1 MSWKKLKLQYSLIL
15 DRVLEKKNY
24 KAEWE
29 VFKKLALDIEKNPP
43 IAVSEIHYALQSLEK
58 NKKRKDIFIFDH
70 GCGSA
75 LKSLYLAVLGYKN
88 IYGVNVNFNTDHI
101 NIIMKDKFKSTKKR
115 FFTTDGK
122 KVPFPDK
129 YFDFI
134 ISAQVAEHLRDDEV
148 MEYYSEEGRVLKKE
162 GLAYH
167 ELPHKYIPYE
177 SHTRLWLI
185 HLFPYFCKPF
195 LYGIF
200 ISIQKRKN
208 LLLKGSYYANYYS
221 KKFLILRTPNFH
233 KKMLLKYIGNYQDL
247 TVKRL
252 QKNIDF
258 SSYDH
263 DSPIR
268 IRKIIQK
275 LFHMPILGKIFLSV
289 FKNFFILQTLSKR
302 NNKLNY

>member
-1 MSWKKLKLQYSLIL
+1 MSWKKLKLQYRLIL
-15 DRVLEKKNY
+15 DKVLEKKNY

-43 IAVSEIHYALQSLEK
+43 IAVSEIHNALQSLEK

-75 LKSLYLAVLGYKN
+75 LKTLYLAVLGYEN
-88 IYGVNVNFNTDHI
+88 IHGVNVNFNTDHI
-101 NIIMKDKFKSTKKR
+101 NVIMKDKFKSTKKR

-185 HLFPYFCKPF
+185 HLFYLP
-195 LYGIF
+195 
-200 ISIQKRKN
+200 
-208 LLLKGSYYANYYS
+208 LLK
-221 KKFLILRTPNFH
+221 
-233 KKMLLKYIGNYQDL
+233 
-247 TVKRL
+247 
-252 QKNIDF
+252 
-258 SSYDH
+258 
-263 DSPIR
+263 SPTC
-268 IRKIIQK
+268 
-275 LFHMPILGKIFLSV
+275 MV
-289 FKNFFILQTLSKR
+289 
-302 NNKLNY
+302 

>member
-1 MSWKKLKLQYSLIL
+1 MSWKKLKFQYRLIT
-15 DRVLEKKNY
+15 DKVLKKKDY
-24 KAEWE
+24 KTEWE
-29 VFKKLALDIEKNPP
+29 AFKKLALDIEKNPP
-43 IAVSEIHYALQSLEK
+43 PAVLEIHNTLQILEE

-75 LKSLYLAVLGYKN
+75 LKVIYLAVLGYEN
-88 IYGVNVNFNTDHI
+88 IHGVNVNFDI
-101 NIIMKDKFKSTKKR
+101 DYVNIIMKDKFKSTKQR
-115 FFTTDGK
+115 FFSTDGK

-129 YFDFI
+129 HFDLI

-148 MEYYSEEGRVLKKE
+148 MEYYSEEGRVLKEE
-162 GLAYH
+162 GFAYH

-185 HLFPYFCKPF
+185 HLFPYFCKPL

-247 TVKRL
+247 TAKRL
-252 QKNIDF
+252 KKNTDF
-258 SSYDH
+258 YSYDH

-275 LFHMPILGKIFLSV
+275 LFHIPILGKILILV
-289 FKNFFILQTLSKR
+289 LKNFFILQTLSQR
-302 NNKLNY
+302 NH

>member
-15 DRVLEKKNY
+15 DRVSEKKNY

-75 LKSLYLAVLGYKN
+75 LKSSYLAVLGYKN

-148 MEYYSEEGRVLKKE
+148 MEYYSEEGRVLKNR
-162 GLAYH
+162 
-167 ELPHKYIPYE
+167 
-177 SHTRLWLI
+177 TRL
-185 HLFPYFCKPF
+185 
-195 LYGIF
+195 
-200 ISIQKRKN
+200 R
-208 LLLKGSYYANYYS
+208 
-221 KKFLILRTPNFH
+221 
-233 KKMLLKYIGNYQDL
+233 
-247 TVKRL
+247 
-252 QKNIDF
+252 
-258 SSYDH
+258 
-263 DSPIR
+263 
-268 IRKIIQK
+268 
-275 LFHMPILGKIFLSV
+275 
-289 FKNFFILQTLSKR
+289 
-302 NNKLNY
+302 